1 MNSINFLK
9 HTKIFFLIS
18 FLLLIPGWISLAV
31 YGLNLSIDFTGGSLI
46 EIETKSE
53 VSTEKVKSVVE
64 QNNISVSS
72 VQSAGDNIYL
82 IRTKPI
88 SQEEND
94 QIKQKLNTELGG
106 TTERRFE
113 TVGPTVGAELAQKA
127 VFAIVLASLCII
139 LYIAWSFRNIP
150 KPYSSWKF
158 GFSAVIALVHD
169 ASVVLGVFSLLG
181 HYYNVEIDALFV
193 TAILTVIGFSV
204 HDTIVVFDRIRE
216 NLPKLSQS
224 TFSEVVNYSL
234 TETIGRSVNTSIT
247 VILTLL
253 ALLLFGGETTQW
265 FIAALLIGI
274 ATGTYSSIFTAA
286 PLLAIWEQANLK
298 GFKSRK

>member
-1 MNSINFLK
+1 MNAINFLK
-9 HTKIFFLIS
+9 HTKIFFIIS
-18 FLLLIPGWISLAV
+18 LLLLIPGWFSLAV
-31 YGLNLSIDFTGGSLI
+31 HGLNLSIDFTGGSLL

-53 VSTEKVKSVVE
+53 VSAEKVKEVVE
-64 QNNISVSS
+64 KNNVSVNS
-72 VQSAGDNIYL
+72 VQSAGDNIFL

-88 SQEEND
+88 TQDEND
-94 QIKQKLNTELGG
+94 LIKQELNSQLGG
-106 TTERRFE
+106 ATERRFE

-127 VFAIVLASLCII
+127 VLAIVIASLCII

-158 GFSAVIALVHD
+158 GFSAVIALIHD

-204 HDTIVVFDRIRE
+204 HDTIVVFDRVRE
-216 NLPKLSQS
+216 NLPKLAQS
-224 TFSEVVNYSL
+224 SFSEVVNYSL

-265 FIAALLIGI
+265 FVAALLIGI

-286 PLLAIWEQANLK
+286 PLLAIWEESGLK
-298 GFKSRK
+298 RIKSSK